1 MPKTI
6 LTGVDSSRTA
16 LTAAEKAAELA
27 DGLGAELHVIS
38 SYSITGSETVQA
50 ARRRTR
56 IDAEP
61 SAYEKL
67 RDGYAD
73 AAQEVADS
81 VAAVLRESHPSLTV
95 HATAVDGEPADAL
108 VRLADEL
115 DADTIV
121 VGNKRVQGMSRILGS
136 IARKVATDAPCDL
149 HIVNT
154 TGR

>member
-6 LTGVDSSRTA
+6 LTGVDASSTA

-38 SYSITGSETVQA
+38 SYRLSRSRVAEEMTSYET
-50 ARRRTR
+50 
-56 IDAEP
+56 
-61 SAYEKL
+61 L
-67 RDGYAD
+67 RDNFAH
-73 AAQEVADS
+73 AAQEVAES
-81 VAAVLRESHPSLTV
+81 VATALRESHPSLTV
-95 HATAVDGEPADAL
+95 HASAVDGEPAEAL
-108 VRLADEL
+108 VRLAGEL

-121 VGNKRVQGMSRILGS
+121 VGNRRVQGMSRILGS
-136 IARKVATDAPCDL
+136 IANKVAADAPCDL